1 MNEIINKFLLE
12 GHKFLL
18 ETHLKSLDFPRVLVD
33 QWLKSKKEYKN
44 LKKQEAEGLL
54 SMNGKILILCL
65 LLM

>member
-1 MNEIINKFLLE
+1 MNEIINKFFLE

-18 ETHLKSLDFPRVLVD
+18 ETHLKSLDFPRVLVG

-54 SMNGKILILCL
+54 SMNDKILILCL